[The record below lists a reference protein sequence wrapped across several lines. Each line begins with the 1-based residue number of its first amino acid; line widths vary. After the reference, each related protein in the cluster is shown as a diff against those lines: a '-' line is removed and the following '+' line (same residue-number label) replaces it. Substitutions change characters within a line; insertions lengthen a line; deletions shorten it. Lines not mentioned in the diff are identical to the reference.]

1 MVVAGAACVCMCVC
15 VCVCVCVE
23 GGVVCMCGCVCVGCL
38 CLCVCVHPFL
48 DKWRFAEGGLIS
60 VLGFRVVR
68 FSLPYGVYN
77 KKCKPG

>member
-1 MVVAGAACVCMCVC
+1 MC

-23 GGVVCMCGCVCVGCL
+23 GGVCVY
-38 CLCVCVHPFL
+38 PFL